1 MADYYDETSFIVPAA
16 TPEQF
21 EFLAALTPGGTWE
34 KEDAGYWFWSTN
46 TTSDLEGILDDLVEY
61 YQRFFPEGTLEIH
74 IANYCS
80 KPRVD
85 EFGGSC
91 IVVTA
96 DGWSDG
102 GVMDAVLAA
111 RRRIDHEKPVW
122 VKEGQVCLVGG
133 RESIDLLLETLRA
146 DARSANFDPG
156 LRQQIQN
163 ALEQLEVIQS

>member
-21 EFLAALTPGGTWE
+21 EFLAGLAPGGTWE

-46 TTSDLEGILDDLVEY
+46 TMSDLEGILDDLVEY
-61 YQRFFPEGTLEIH
+61 YRRFLPEGTLEIQ

-80 KPRVD
+80 KPRVG

-96 DGWSDG
+96 NGWADG
-102 GVMDAVLAA
+102 GVMDALLAA
-111 RRRIDHEKPVW
+111 RHRLAKGLPVW

-133 RESIDLLLETLRA
+133 REGIDLLLETLAA
-146 DARSANFDPG
+146 DARSANFDPV
-156 LRQQIQN
+156 LRRQIRN
-163 ALEQLEVIQS
+163 ALERLEVIQS